1 MATQQRKRAVQFE
14 EANEDSD
21 EDQQI
26 VNGLGQV
33 QPQRHDQDG
42 FLQDKLG
49 GDDPYAQPAVA
60 PKPVKVD
67 YSKQIDTTIN
77 MQDAGGERTQ
87 QQMMTAVAKKFK
99 DQYSMLSKLPI
110 SEVNASFTATQVK
123 EMRSAVE
130 TMFTFMAQF
139 RGNGKSTDISSVFLS
154 VANFAILLTIGKE
167 SKDE

>member
-1 MATQQRKRAVQFE
+1 
-14 EANEDSD
+14 
-21 EDQQI
+21 
-26 VNGLGQV
+26 
-33 QPQRHDQDG
+33 
-42 FLQDKLG
+42 
-49 GDDPYAQPAVA
+49 
-60 PKPVKVD
+60 
-67 YSKQIDTTIN
+67 
-77 MQDAGGERTQ
+77 
-87 QQMMTAVAKKFK
+87 MMTAVSKKFK